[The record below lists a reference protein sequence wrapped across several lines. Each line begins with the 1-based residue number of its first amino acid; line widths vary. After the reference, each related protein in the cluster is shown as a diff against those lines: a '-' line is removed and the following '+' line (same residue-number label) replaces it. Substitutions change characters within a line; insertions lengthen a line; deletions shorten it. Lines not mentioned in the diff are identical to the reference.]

1 MSKSGLASRR
11 RARLEGYGQCATMRP
26 GGAVSISALVISLVA
41 CGGGSSRGGAEAGAS
56 SPTTSTCAVVPP
68 PDAGARAV
76 DGGFWVNNPGGDEF
90 NYDWTCGSD
99 SYALRCSCDEFA
111 KPPNPTCTC
120 SQNGTVGHTVAW
132 ICGDTSPS
140 LPTRCGYPT
149 P

>member
-1 MSKSGLASRR
+1 MSKNGLASRR
-11 RARLEGYGQCATMRP
+11 SARPEAFGERATMRR
-26 GGAVSISALVISLVA
+26 GGEVSISALVLFAAA
-41 CGGGSSRGGAEAGAS
+41 CGGGSSPGGGEAGAP
-56 SPTTSTCAVVPP
+56 SPTTSICAVIPP

-111 KPPNPTCTC
+111 EPPRPTCAC
-120 SQNGTVGHTVAW
+120 FRNGTIGRTVSW
-132 ICGDTSPS
+132 TCGDTSPS
-140 LPTRCGYPT
+140 LPTMCGYPI